1 MTDLSCLSL
10 IAYEGSSVCSSFS
23 LFLLQSR
30 TGCLYSSCDALFGE
44 EIGVSGE
51 FLVVV
56 KVDDFSSVDSS
67 SMSFSVSFS
76 RKA

>member
-1 MTDLSCLSL
+1 MKVLLFD
-10 IAYEGSSVCSSFS
+10 SVNRF
-23 LFLLQSR
+23 FLLQSI
-30 TGCLYSSCDALFGE
+30 TGCFCSSCDALFRE
-44 EIGVSGE
+44 VIGVSGE